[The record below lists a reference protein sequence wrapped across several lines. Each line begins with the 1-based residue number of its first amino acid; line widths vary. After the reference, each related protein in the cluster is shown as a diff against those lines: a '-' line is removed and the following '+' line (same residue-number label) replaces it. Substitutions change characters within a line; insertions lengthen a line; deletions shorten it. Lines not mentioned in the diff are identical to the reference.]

1 VELVSTSD
9 RPTQE
14 VSDRFGHLVAPSYE
28 VVEGRSTKTLGRDI
42 HEVFQSCT
50 ELVHL
55 LDDLLGQRACY
66 RTDQVSQDLLVVE
79 DANQLDACIRDQGR
93 KSSYLPEKRFTA
105 IDQVSHCL
113 LADFLLERICER
125 SPEQQDLPGIFNVS
139 GRSKLVNSWSCVP
152 CAGPCSYP
160 NFRKL
165 PILINPTMSFNL

>member
-14 VSDRFGHLVAPSYE
+14 VPDRFGHLVAPSYE
-28 VVEGRSTKTLGRDI
+28 VVESRSTKTLCRDV

-79 DANQLDACIRDQGR
+79 DATSARCMYTRPR
-93 KSSYLPEKRFTA
+93 PK
-105 IDQVSHCL
+105 
-113 LADFLLERICER
+113 
-125 SPEQQDLPGIFNVS
+125 
-139 GRSKLVNSWSCVP
+139 
-152 CAGPCSYP
+152 
-160 NFRKL
+160 
-165 PILINPTMSFNL
+165 ILIPPRKAFHSD